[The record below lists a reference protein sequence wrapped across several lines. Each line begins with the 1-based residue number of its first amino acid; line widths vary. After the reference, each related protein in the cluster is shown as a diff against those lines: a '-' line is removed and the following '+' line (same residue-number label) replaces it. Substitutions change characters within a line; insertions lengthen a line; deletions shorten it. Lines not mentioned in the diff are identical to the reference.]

1 MPTPRET
8 ILTALNTLLL
18 TLPATALRGEVLP
31 ERVPAA
37 GLLILR
43 DCEPGEPEVTLSPL
57 RYHYQQRAE
66 IEAVL
71 LGADPDTTFN
81 TLTASIAI
89 KGRFKGQVM
98 GGKVRLHASARV
110 TGEITYESLSIE
122 SGAEVEGQ
130 CKPQPYTKDT
140 KLVDQASGSA
150 VE

>member
-1 MPTPRET
+1 MTDEKYSASGSGGHAHLGAGSRISGELCFPGTVE
-8 ILTALNTLLL
+8 
-18 TLPATALRGEVLP
+18 LPGYVKGRVEASAIVIEEAGEV
-31 ERVPAA
+31 E
-37 GLLILR
+37 
-43 DCEPGEPEVTLSPL
+43 GEL
-57 RYHYQQRAE
+57 HA
-66 IEAVL
+66 
-71 LGADPDTTFN
+71 
-81 TLTASIAI
+81 ASIAI

-130 CKPQPYTKDT
+130 YKPQPYTKDT